1 MIEKLTEKVI
11 EEKVIAILKNYVK
24 SFSEISSNTLL
35 ADLQVDSITFI
46 KIVVALE
53 EGFDM
58 EFDDEKL
65 LITTFP
71 IVKDFVDYLS
81 EVKCNLYV

>member
-1 MIEKLTEKVI
+1 MIEKLTKDAI
-11 EEKVIAILKNYVK
+11 EEKVIAIFKNHVK
-24 SFSEISSNTLL
+24 SSNEIFSNTSL

-53 EGFDM
+53 EEFDM

-65 LITTFP
+65 LITAFP
-71 IVKDFVDYLS
+71 IVKDFIDYLS
-81 EVKCNLYV
+81 EVQ